1 MTTLFRV
8 LTVLALIISV
18 FSYFQ
23 AQKAMKYPIDL
34 SQFVKGQSANA
45 KIKDIENLESSVF
58 SALDSLDNKVNA
70 LEDKIE
76 LGI

>member
-18 FSYFQ
+18 LAYFQ
-23 AQKAMKYPIDL
+23 AQKSMKYPIDL
-34 SQFVKGQSANA
+34 SQFVKGQNANA

-70 LEDKIE
+70 IEDKIE